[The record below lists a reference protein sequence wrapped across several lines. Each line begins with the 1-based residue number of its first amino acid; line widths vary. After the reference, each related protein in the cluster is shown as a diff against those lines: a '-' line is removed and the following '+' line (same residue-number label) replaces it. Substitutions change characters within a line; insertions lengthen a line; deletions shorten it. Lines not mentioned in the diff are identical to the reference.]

1 MRDHTMNFDLIPK
14 GLRLL
19 ALFLMAFAIISLA
32 CPAEE
37 FNGTTYRLGLKDAR
51 VTVPVN
57 ASKLNLTLS
66 EKTDNITLLDKNN
79 QSIPL
84 NSSYLFW
91 RGSHIY
97 SLTFER
103 HVSGELGY
111 SIHLQGQQFILPL
124 RNAGAVRIILPPRY
138 TTGNRFLG
146 IANPA
151 PDEFEEDESGSV
163 LTWYNTTQIPYIEV
177 NYYRNN
183 ALQAL
188 TIIFGILALAGIVL
202 LAEYYF
208 SIRKLRAI
216 REEEENM
223 TEPDRSKHKS

>member
-1 MRDHTMNFDLIPK
+1 MERSTLVEEMRDHTMNSNLISRR
-14 GLRLL
+14 LRLL
-19 ALFLMAFAIISLA
+19 ALFLIAFAVISLV

-37 FNGTTYRLGLKDAR
+37 FNGTTYRLGLKETK

-57 ASKLNLTLS
+57 ASKLNLTIS
-66 EKTDNITLLDKNN
+66 EKTDNITLLDMNN
-79 QSIPL
+79 QSVPL

-103 HVSGELGY
+103 HVTGELVY
-111 SIHLQGQQFILPL
+111 SIPMQGQQFILPL
-124 RNAGAVRIILPPRY
+124 RNEGAVRIILPPGY

-151 PDEFEEDESGSV
+151 PDEFRDDEAGSV
-163 LTWYNTTQIPYIEV
+163 LTWNNTTEIPYIEV

-183 ALQAL
+183 APQAL
-188 TIIFGILALAGIVL
+188 TIIFGIMGLAGIAL
-202 LAEYYF
+202 LVEYYF
-208 SIRKLRAI
+208 SIRKLRAR
-216 REEEENM
+216 REEE
-223 TEPDRSKHKS
+223 DI

>member
-1 MRDHTMNFDLIPK
+1 MRDHTLNCGLIT
-14 GLRLL
+14 GRLRLL
-19 ALFLMAFAIISLA
+19 ALFLIAFAVISLV

-37 FNGTTYRLGLKDAR
+37 FNGTTYRLGLNEAK

-66 EKTDNITLLDKNN
+66 EKTDNITLLDRNN
-79 QSIPL
+79 QSVPI

-97 SLTFER
+97 SLTFGR
-103 HVSGELGY
+103 NVTGELVY
-111 SIHLQGQQFILPL
+111 SVPQQGQQFILPL
-124 RNAGAVRIILPPRY
+124 RDTGAVRIILPPGY

-151 PDEFEEDESGSV
+151 PDEFREDKAGSV

-177 NYYRNN
+177 NYYRSN

-188 TIIFGILALAGIVL
+188 MIIFGIMGLAGIAL
-202 LAEYYF
+202 LVEYYL

-216 REEEENM
+216 REEEE
-223 TEPDRSKHKS
+223 RKAKV